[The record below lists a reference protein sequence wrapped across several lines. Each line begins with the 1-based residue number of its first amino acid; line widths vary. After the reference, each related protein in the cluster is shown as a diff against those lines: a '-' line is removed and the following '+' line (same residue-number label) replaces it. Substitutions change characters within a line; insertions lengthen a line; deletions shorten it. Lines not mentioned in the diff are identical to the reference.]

1 MDELLTPR
9 LRLRR
14 WQAADEPVMTAINQ
28 DPEVT
33 RYLNRPV
40 DAAATAAFCA
50 LVADHWATHD
60 FGVWAVEARESDR
73 SSEFIGFVGVAY
85 PTFLPEL
92 ATRPELGWRLARHA
106 WGRGLATE
114 AATVA
119 RDHAFD
125 KLELPELIS
134 IIHPDNERSRRL
146 ATKLGMA
153 LAQRV
158 HNPVLDRQVDVWQLR
173 SPGR

>member
-14 WQAADEPVMTAINQ
+14 WRATDEPLMAAINQ

-40 DAAATAAFCA
+40 DAAAIASFYA
-50 LVADHWATHD
+50 LVAEHWSTHD
-60 FGVWAVEARESDR
+60 FGFWAVETREPAPGG
-73 SSEFIGFVGVAY
+73 EFIGFVGVGY
-85 PTFLPEL
+85 PAFLPEL

-106 WGRGLATE
+106 WGRGFATE
-114 AATVA
+114 AAIAA

-134 IIHPDNERSRRL
+134 IIHPDNVRSQRL
-146 ATKLGMA
+146 ATKLGMT
-153 LAQRV
+153 LAQHV
-158 HNPVLDRQVDVWQLR
+158 HNPVLDRQVDVWQAIR
-173 SPGR
+173 AAR